1 MKKLFIALAAVALTA
16 CVKVSEKTVNIYAWQ
31 GEGGNSTEQ
40 TDEQW
45 KAFDKAIHQPYTV
58 KP

>member
-1 MKKLFIALAAVALTA
+1 MRLRDMKKLFIALAAGVALFTP
-16 CVKVSEKTVNIYAWQ
+16 
-31 GEGGNSTEQ
+31 GNM
-40 TDEQW
+40 TDEHW